1 VASYELLDG
10 TRNYVLTGSVVRGT
24 RCFIVD
30 EYQDTALLD
39 PIIPARNSLYEFG
52 TGVPKAYA
60 RAYNVELYT
69 PTQCKVTVTYDNDGS
84 TRGPQL
90 PDDLDPGYKD
100 INVTYTRDTEKIPA
114 FYLFYDVTETEVGG
128 LPVASYK
135 ERWEPYDFTADAYYA
150 TAEVTVNLAYMNAG
164 VQRAISDQVNV
175 IHKFPDSL
183 LWMFVGAT
191 TSRQQEEQWQITYRW
206 VRDPGQPAGFTN
218 PIISPEFTVLSDDT
232 KQFVTYPIDAAPNLV
247 PAGSVIVPTVAR
259 APFEKW
265 RVVPAQEPGERPSI
279 SVMPAK
285 AFRTIVPNGY
295 QTLPG
300 NPIP

>member
-114 FYLFYDVTETEVGG
+114 FLLFYDRFG
-128 LPVASYK
+128 LGTDANGQPDGTGPFDYR
-135 ERWEPYDFTADAYYA
+135 ERWEPYDFTVDAYYA
-150 TAEVTVNLAYMNAG
+150 TAEVTVNLPYMNAG
-164 VQRAISDQVNV
+164 VQRAIANQTNV
-175 IHKFPDSL
+175 IHQFPDSL
-183 LWMFVGAT
+183 LWQFIGGT
-191 TSRQQEEQWQITYRW
+191 TTRQQEEQWQITYRW
-206 VRDPGQPAGFTN
+206 IHDPGQPSGFAA
-218 PIISPEFTVLSDDT
+218 PIITPDGTLL
-232 KQFVTYPIDAAPNLV
+232 PIDADRNLV
-247 PAGSVIVPTVAR
+247 VEGSLIVPSLPRLA
-259 APFEKW
+259 FEKW
-265 RVVPAQEPGERPSI
+265 RVIPASDPGERPT
-279 SVMPAK
+279 VAVVPFD
-285 AFRTIVPNGY
+285 AFRSYQPLGY